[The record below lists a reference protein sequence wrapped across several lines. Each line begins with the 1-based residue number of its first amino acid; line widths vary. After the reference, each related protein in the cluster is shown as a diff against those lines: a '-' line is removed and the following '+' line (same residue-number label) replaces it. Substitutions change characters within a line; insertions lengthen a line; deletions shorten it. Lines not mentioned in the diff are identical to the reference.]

1 MDPTAAPT
9 THALG
14 ERSDGDGGRR
24 MLDDNNG
31 AGPGSDL
38 FVIAVATAAGMVAM
52 LVMLLI
58 YRHCLKKRDYT
69 YTRVHHGLDAEEEE
83 FKRSLENQSDEIDD
97 LFNYDQ
103 ESGASDG
110 AAFDAAELEQI
121 EMLDNYR
128 NNLVAGTPDKELP
141 LPRTGK

>member
-1 MDPTAAPT
+1 MDTTTAPT
-9 THALG
+9 THALDD
-14 ERSDGDGGRR
+14 RSNGDGGRR
-24 MLDDNNG
+24 MLDDSDG
-31 AGPGSDL
+31 HGPDL

-52 LVMLLI
+52 LAMLSI

-103 ESGASDG
+103 ESGG
-110 AAFDAAELEQI
+110 GEGVEFDAAELEQI

-128 NNLVAGTPDKELP
+128 NNLVAGTPDKQLP
-141 LPRTGK
+141 LPGK